1 MEEVIGSLI
10 AQWGAAGILLGA
22 AGYIVY
28 DGIKTYKSKGNIE
41 SKIDNLVNN
50 VNDIKSELPQL
61 SQRMDWMEK
70 SVNDKFDIYTDRVDR
85 IESKIDK
92 QPACILE
99 QINLQNIREKDR
111 HNTQMINQIN
121 LAPVI
126 HNILDKYRS
135 RINCDHMVLGIFHNG
150 TSSITGIPFYK
161 FDIVAE
167 KFNPHEIERDVE
179 FAHMYKDV
187 DILRHNKLPVELVQN
202 NRVYYKINEDGT
214 SELSTI
220 DDILYRR
227 LLGRD
232 IKQITF
238 NILKDD
244 SNNPMGFVGCI
255 KYDYD
260 PFNFDEFES
269 CVEEIENAYS
279 KI

>member
-10 AQWGAAGILLGA
+10 AQWGAAGILLAA

-28 DGIKTYKSKGNIE
+28 DGIKTYKGKENIE
-41 SKIDNLVNN
+41 KKIDNLVSS
-50 VNDIKSELPQL
+50 VNDIKSELPRI
-61 SQRMDWMEK
+61 SQRVDFMEK

-92 QPACILE
+92 QPASILE
-99 QINLQNIREKDR
+99 QINLQNMREKSL
-111 HNTQMINQIN
+111 HNSQMINQIN
-121 LAPVI
+121 LAPII

-135 RINCDHMVLGIFHNG
+135 RINCDHMILGIFHNG
-150 TSSITGIPFYK
+150 TSSVTGIPFYK

-167 KFNPHEIERDVE
+167 KFNPHKIERDVE

-214 SELSTI
+214 SELSSI

-244 SNNPMGFVGCI
+244 SDNPMGFVGCV
-255 KYDYD
+255 KYDYN
-260 PFNFDEFES
+260 PFNFDEFDS